1 MKNKDQQAFMH
12 LKLEEEKT
20 WLRGLKSQSCQMIV
34 QAMNRFRS
42 HWQGRQS

>member
-20 WLRGLKSQSCQMIV
+20 WKCSED
-34 QAMNRFRS
+34 
-42 HWQGRQS
+42 